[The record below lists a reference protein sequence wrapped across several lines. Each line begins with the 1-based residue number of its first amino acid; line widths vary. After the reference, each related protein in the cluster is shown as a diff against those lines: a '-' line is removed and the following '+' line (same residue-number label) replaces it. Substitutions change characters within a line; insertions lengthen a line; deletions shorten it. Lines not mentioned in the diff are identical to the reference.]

1 MKLTY
6 FGANSWLWQWE
17 NHNILVDPWLKDD
30 LVFGNQRW
38 FFRGIRNSTPVL
50 PEQIDLLLLSQGL
63 PDHAHRP
70 TLKSLDKTI
79 PVVGSPSASQVAKS
93 LGFETVTPLAHGE
106 TETLG
111 DSIEIRALTGA
122 PIGLEK
128 ENGFVLTALSS
139 QQRLYYEPHGFPPKE
154 LWQYSAIEVVIN
166 PIVNLELP
174 LAGAII
180 NGKDSAIQLAER
192 LQPKA
197 ILPTAAGGDIEYQG
211 MLLSW
216 LKTVGSI
223 EQARSRFQQR
233 QLPTEIIDLQQGEPI
248 VLLEGV

>member
-17 NHNILVDPWLKDD
+17 NHNILVDPWLNDD

-38 FFRGIRNSTPVL
+38 FFRGIRNSKPTL

-70 TLKSLDKTI
+70 TLNNLDKTI
-79 PVVGSPSASQVAKS
+79 PVVGSPSAAQVAKT

-106 TETLG
+106 IYTLG
-111 DSIEIRALTGA
+111 NSIEIRALPGA
-122 PIGLEK
+122 LVGFEK
-128 ENGFVLTALSS
+128 ENAFILTALSS
-139 QQRLYYEPHGFPPKE
+139 QQRLYYEPHGFPSKE
-154 LWQYSAIEVVIN
+154 LWQYAPIEVVIN

-174 LAGAII
+174 LAGPII
-180 NGKDSAIQLAER
+180 NGQDSVIQLAEG

-197 ILPTAAGGDIEYQG
+197 ILPTASGGDIEYQG
-211 MLLSW
+211 MLVSW

-223 EQARSRFQQR
+223 EQARSRLQQR
-233 QLPTEIIDLQQGEPI
+233 QLSTEIMDLQQEEPI
-248 VLLEGV
+248 VLLE